1 MTAKEICELLAEKQY
16 KKIKES
22 FADVNVVDLAE
33 LLEELPE
40 RQMIMAFRLIGK
52 EEAAETFSCMEPREQ
67 QILVEALT
75 ERELRAVLDD
85 MFLDDTADLLEE
97 MPANVVE
104 RILSNTDAETRRQLN
119 QILSY
124 PDDSV
129 GSIMTVE
136 YVDLKPSMTVK
147 ASLEK
152 IRRVGIDSETIYT
165 CYVIQNKKLI
175 GIVTAKSLLISDER
189 KTVEEIME
197 SNIITVNTHDDQET
211 AAHLVR

>member
-33 LLEELPE
+33 LLEKLPE

-147 ASLEK
+147 ASL
-152 IRRVGIDSETIYT
+152 G
-165 CYVIQNKKLI
+165 
-175 GIVTAKSLLISDER
+175 
-189 KTVEEIME
+189 
-197 SNIITVNTHDDQET
+197 
-211 AAHLVR
+211 